1 MIMINNFFIFLHL
14 YLVFKYKEKSYY
26 IIGEEIMY
34 NLIERYMRRIT
45 IEEVNDFAL
54 KKNIY
59 LSDEELLFTFEFIK
73 KNWNQILS
81 NPNSLNL
88 DRYKNKYSEENFN
101 KIQILFKEYYSKY
114 HRFL

>member
-1 MIMINNFFIFLHL
+1 
-14 YLVFKYKEKSYY
+14 
-26 IIGEEIMY
+26 MY
-34 NLIERYMRRIT
+34 NLIERYMRNIKK
-45 IEEVNDFAL
+45 EDVFNFAS
-54 KKNIY
+54 KKNIN
-59 LSDEELLFTFEFIK
+59 LTDEELTFTYEFIK

-101 KIQILFKEYYSKY
+101 KIQVLFKEYYSKY